1 MAISFL
7 QQQGLGDAPDF
18 NAQTNAI
25 VQQEALYKANNVEG
39 LDSYQLN
46 ILATVA
52 RSPATYGFA
61 PIILADTAWSLT
73 YDAWASDV
81 AGAEG
86 AIRSAVGVWFEFLTG
101 YVPPA
106 APAPEAM
113 IAEPTTTEETT

>member
-7 QQQGLGDAPDF
+7 QQSGLGDAPDF

-25 VQQEALYKANNVEG
+25 VKQEALYKANNTEG
-39 LDSYQLN
+39 LDASQQN

-52 RSPATYGFA
+52 RSPATYGFVT
-61 PIILADTAWSLT
+61 IILADTAWSLT

-86 AIRSAVGVWFEFLTG
+86 AIRASVGVWFDFLTG
-101 YVPPA
+101 YVPPVVVEPVETEGA
-106 APAPEAM
+106 A
-113 IAEPTTTEETT
+113 